1 MSAAFHSCFSFII
14 YTCWPQSRWVCV
26 LWNSCLPLE
35 CHAIFTLPQQFITKT
50 WHEDY
55 FKDHQHLEFT
65 SWVLLI
71 VPIVWLF
78 VLGHCPVSQILP
90 GWQQSTSFPLRSRS
104 VGHSTPSPAL
114 LQNSAAWAQMREG
127 NSESRYRRAAA
138 SQAHQALFS
147 MPREAAGTFGRM
159 QAQHGNKSKCRAN
172 IAYPSYPILRW
183 GHHAKV
189 PSPCSFSLHF
199 TPHSNGQIA
208 SRDTPALSLGFVR

>member
-114 LQNSAAWAQMREG
+114 LQDSAAWAQMREG

-138 SQAHQALFS
+138 SLKPTRLYSPCQEKLLAPLGGCKHSMEINPSAGQTLHIPPTPS
-147 MPREAAGTFGRM
+147 SGGDTMPR
-159 QAQHGNKSKCRAN
+159 C
-172 IAYPSYPILRW
+172 
-183 GHHAKV
+183 HHPV
-189 PSPCSFSLHF
+189 PSACISHLIPMGKLLLE
-199 TPHSNGQIA
+199 TLQP
-208 SRDTPALSLGFVR
+208 